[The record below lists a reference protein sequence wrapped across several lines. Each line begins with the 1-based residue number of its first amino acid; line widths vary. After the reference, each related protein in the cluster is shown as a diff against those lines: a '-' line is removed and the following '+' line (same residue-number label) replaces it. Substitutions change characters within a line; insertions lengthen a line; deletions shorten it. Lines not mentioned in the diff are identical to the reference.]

1 MAHRRA
7 GAQGD
12 GMTHNLTGPDRILL
26 DRYIESV
33 LLRFSD
39 GKYSLAEATQELG
52 QAFTQPE
59 RDEFLAH
66 LRGVVE
72 AGDDA

>member
-1 MAHRRA
+1 MRNNLI
-7 GAQGD
+7 GD
-12 GMTHNLTGPDRILL
+12 DRILL

-39 GKYSLAEATQELG
+39 NRYSLGDATQELA
-52 QAFTQPE
+52 QAFVQVAAGEP
-59 RDEFLAH
+59 DWLVH
-66 LRGVVE
+66 MRGVVE

>member
-1 MAHRRA
+1 
-7 GAQGD
+7 
-12 GMTHNLTGPDRILL
+12 MTHNLTGPDRILL
-26 DRYIESV
+26 DRYIESF

>member
-1 MAHRRA
+1 MAPWRA
-7 GAQGD
+7 RAQGD
-12 GMTHNLTGPDRILL
+12 GMTHNLTGPDRVLL

>member
-1 MAHRRA
+1 MR
-7 GAQGD
+7 
-12 GMTHNLTGPDRILL
+12 TNLTGEDRVLL

-39 GKYSLAEATQELG
+39 GKFNLGETTEELA
-52 QAFTQPE
+52 QAFVRIAQG
-59 RDEFLAH
+59 DADCLDH
-66 LRGVVE
+66 MRGLVE

>member
-1 MAHRRA
+1 MH
-7 GAQGD
+7 Q
-12 GMTHNLTGPDRILL
+12 NLTGPDRVLL

-39 GKYSLAEATQELG
+39 GKYNLLEATQELAQTMT
-52 QAFTQPE
+52 QASRE
-59 RDEFLAH
+59 DMLSH
-66 LRGVVE
+66 MLGVVE